1 MAAIRSKAL
10 PLSILTLAVWFS
22 LGSFLAP
29 ASATEISRVT
39 TPAGFKT
46 WFVREETIPIIT
58 VTLSFDGGSAL
69 DPAGLEGL
77 ANFVSGTLD
86 EGAGDLPSLAY
97 QKRLQE
103 LAISIS
109 FNAYKDRFRVRLRTL
124 TKNRDEAFRLLG
136 LVLQRPRFDEKA
148 IERVR
153 VQILT
158 NIENEA
164 EDANSIAAKAWFRKI
179 YPSHVY
185 GRPSNGTKES
195 VAAIT
200 PDDLRGFV
208 RRRFARDNVL
218 IGAVG
223 NIDSDELSRQLDS
236 ALAGLPAASHPVDVA
251 EIAPV
256 SEGSLTVIRK
266 PNPQSVVIFG
276 MPGIKRDDA
285 DFYAGYVM
293 NYILGGGGFT
303 SRLYQEVREKRG
315 LAYSVY
321 SYLAPLEHAGLYMG
335 GVATR
340 NDGVAEVLDI
350 IRAEIARLAEHNI
363 SAEELAMAKQY
374 LTGAFPLRLDTSGK
388 VARILVQMQ
397 FEDLGIDYLVR
408 RNGYIEAVTLDD
420 TARAARRLLDPERM
434 RVVVVGDP
442 ENLAADGP

>member
-276 MPGIKRDDA
+276 MPGIKRDDP
-285 DFYAGYVM
+285 DYYAAYVM
-293 NYILGGGGFT
+293 NYVLGGGGFT

-321 SYLAPLEHAGLYMG
+321 SYLYPYEYSAIYLG
-335 GVATR
+335 GVATANAR
-340 NDGVAEVLDI
+340 VAESLDVV
-350 IRAEIARLAEHNI
+350 RAEIKRLAEEGI
-363 SAEELAMAKQY
+363 SEDELQKAKTY
-374 LTGAFPLRLDTSGK
+374 LNGSFPLRLDSNAK
-388 VARILVQMQ
+388 ISNMLVGIQVSK
-397 FEDLGIDYLVR
+397 LGVDYIEKR
-408 RNGYIEAVTLDD
+408 PGYIDAVTIEDIRRV
-420 TARAARRLLDPERM
+420 AKRLLRPEAM
-434 RVVVVGDP
+434 TFVIVGDP
-442 ENLAADGP
+442 AGIDG

>member
-1 MAAIRSKAL
+1 MAATNWRVFSLIFPA
-10 PLSILTLAVWFS
+10 LTLWLG
-22 LGSFLAP
+22 LGSYLAP
-29 ASATEISRVT
+29 ASATEITRVT

-124 TKNRDEAFRLLG
+124 TKNREEAFRLLG
-136 LVLQRPRFDEKA
+136 MVLQSPRFDEKA

-164 EDANSIAAKAWFRKI
+164 EDANSVAAKAWFRKI

-200 PDDLRGFV
+200 SDDLRGFV
-208 RRRFARDNVL
+208 KRRFARDNVL

-223 NIDSDELSRQLDS
+223 NIGSDELSRLLDS
-236 ALAGLPAASHPVDVA
+236 ALAGLPTASHPVDVA
-251 EIAPV
+251 EIVPV

-276 MPGIKRDDA
+276 MPGIKRNDPDY
-285 DFYAGYVM
+285 YAAYVM
-293 NYILGGGGFT
+293 NYVLGGGGFT

-321 SYLAPLEHAGLYMG
+321 SYLYPYEYSAIYLG
-335 GVATR
+335 GVATANAR
-340 NDGVAEVLDI
+340 VAESLDVV
-350 IRAEIARLAEHNI
+350 RAEIMRLAEEGI
-363 SAEELAMAKQY
+363 SEDELQKAKTY
-374 LTGAFPLRLDTSGK
+374 LNGSFPLRLDSNAK
-388 VARILVQMQ
+388 IANMLVGIQVSK
-397 FEDLGIDYLVR
+397 LGVDYIEKR
-408 RNGYIEAVTLDD
+408 PGYIDAVTIEDIRRV
-420 TARAARRLLDPERM
+420 AKRLLRPEAM
-434 RVVVVGDP
+434 TFVIVGDP
-442 ENLAADGP
+442 AGIDG